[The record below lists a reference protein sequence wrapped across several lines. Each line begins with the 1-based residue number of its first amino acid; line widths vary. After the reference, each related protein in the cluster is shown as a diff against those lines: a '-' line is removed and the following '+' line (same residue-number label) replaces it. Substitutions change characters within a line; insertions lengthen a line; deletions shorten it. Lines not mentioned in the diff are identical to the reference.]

1 VSRHATEIRPLT
13 AERWAD
19 LEELFGPR
27 GACGGCWCMYWRLT
41 RSAFT
46 AAKGEAN
53 RAAFRQIVDGGEVPG
68 LISYIEG
75 QPVGWCAVAPRQT
88 FPVLGRSRALP
99 LIDDSSPWAVPCLFV
114 RRDHRRNGMSVQ
126 LLEAAADHAAAQGGE
141 VLEGYPVEPRTGSLP
156 DAFAWTGL
164 VPAFRA
170 AGFAEAARGPT
181 GRPIMRR
188 PLIGHH
194 AYPSS

>member
-1 VSRHATEIRPLT
+1 
-13 AERWAD
+13 
-19 LEELFGPR
+19 
-27 GACGGCWCMYWRLT
+27 MYWRLT
-41 RSAFT
+41 RSRFNAT
-46 AAKGEAN
+46 KGEAN
-53 RAAFRQIVDGGEVPG
+53 RAAFRRIVEGGEVPG
-68 LISYIEG
+68 LIYYLDG
-75 QPVGWCAVAPRQT
+75 RPAGWCAVAPRES

-99 LIDDSSPWAVPCLFV
+99 LIDDSSPWSVPCLFV
-114 RRDHRRNGMSVQ
+114 RRDNRRGGMSVE
-126 LLEAAADHAAAQGGE
+126 LLKAAAGHAAAQGAE

-170 AGFAEAARGPT
+170 AGFTEAARGPT

-188 PLIGHH
+188 ALGGPGRHH